1 MSQNYKILLMICG
14 FLYLPFVVSEENL
27 SFQNISIQS
36 DRVTIDRKS
45 EKLVFKNNVE
55 IKIDGYVIKGSN
67 AMLSSK
73 DEKLEIYGKPA
84 SIKSEE
90 IDGQAEKFEIYPN
103 KSMNLIRNAR
113 LLNKGNSIT
122 SNFITYQII
131 ANEQ

>member
-1 MSQNYKILLMICG
+1 MPQNYKFLLIVFG
-14 FLYLPFVVSEENL
+14 FLYLPFVVSEENS

-36 DRVTIDRKS
+36 DQVTIDRKT
-45 EKLVFKNNVE
+45 EQLVFKNNVE

-73 DEKLEIYGKPA
+73 DEKLEIYGNPA
-84 SIKSEE
+84 SIQSEE
-90 IDGQAEKFEIYPN
+90 MDGQAETFEIYPN
-103 KSMNLIRNAR
+103 KSMNLIGNAR

-131 ANEQ
+131 ANE

>member
-1 MSQNYKILLMICG
+1 MSQNYKFLLIVFG
-14 FLYLPFVVSEENL
+14 FLYLPFVVSEENS

-36 DRVTIDRKS
+36 DQVTIDRKT
-45 EKLVFKNNVE
+45 EQLVFKNNVE

-73 DEKLEIYGKPA
+73 DEKLEIYGNPA
-84 SIKSEE
+84 SIQSEE
-90 IDGQAEKFEIYPN
+90 MDGEAETFEIYPN
-103 KSMNLIRNAR
+103 KSTNLIGNAR

-131 ANEQ
+131 ANE

>member
-1 MSQNYKILLMICG
+1 MSQNYKILLIVCG

-36 DRVTIDRKS
+36 DQVTIDRKN

-55 IKIDGYVIKGSN
+55 IKIDGYLIKGSN

-84 SIKSEE
+84 SIQSKE

-131 ANEQ
+131 SNE

>member
-1 MSQNYKILLMICG
+1 MSQNYKILLIICG

-36 DRVTIDRKS
+36 DQVTIDRKN

-55 IKIDGYVIKGSN
+55 IKIDGYLIKGSN

-84 SIKSEE
+84 SIQSKE

-103 KSMNLIRNAR
+103 KSMNLIGNAR

-131 ANEQ
+131 SNE

>member
-1 MSQNYKILLMICG
+1 MPQNYKFLLIVLG
-14 FLYLPFVVSEENL
+14 FLYLPFVVSEENS

-36 DRVTIDRKS
+36 DQVTIDRKT
-45 EKLVFKNNVE
+45 EQLVFKNNVE

-73 DEKLEIYGKPA
+73 DEKLEIYGNPA
-84 SIKSEE
+84 SIQSKEM
-90 IDGQAEKFEIYPN
+90 DGQAEIFEIYPN
-103 KSMNLIRNAR
+103 KSMNLIGNAR

-131 ANEQ
+131 ANE

>member
-1 MSQNYKILLMICG
+1 MPQNYKILLIVFG
-14 FLYLPFVVSEENL
+14 FLYLPFVVSEENS

-36 DRVTIDRKS
+36 DQVTIDRKT
-45 EKLVFKNNVE
+45 EQLVFKNNVE

-73 DEKLEIYGKPA
+73 DEKLEIYGNPA
-84 SIKSEE
+84 SIQSEE
-90 IDGQAEKFEIYPN
+90 IDGEAEVFEIYPN
-103 KSMNLIRNAR
+103 KSMNLIGNAK

-131 ANEQ
+131 ANE